1 MAGLKYTITFIT
13 VICWG
18 SVVSINANWR
28 NAMEICVLGHQQP
41 SSEDNATKNGSWVGK
56 VKYSFPWG
64 TGILQIQTV
73 NKNNTCSDCD
83 AQGNQCEFCNNRI
96 QLNGSVAIL
105 EVLRNLKSGRHYILA
120 EFGKQSLSGLP
131 PPTQCMVHRGASH
144 TEYFSCNEKYDD
156 GCHESGENSSTY
168 ITISFDMHCN
178 GTTQADMDFVK
189 YAPEE
194 STGVENGFHSKLKPV
209 CCKPLPFFCFSEE
222 CHLKNEQ
229 RPRDPQGVGMKRNR
243 RTTAQLQERSP
254 NHTATSWTDRLAPA
268 EGQPQPPEEILDSQ
282 WIIHRITRVKI
293 PVFISPFV
301 FMCIVMVQHIQ
312 IWIL

>member
-13 VICWG
+13 AICWG
-18 SVVSINANWR
+18 SVVSVNTNWR
-28 NAMEICVLGHQQP
+28 KAMETCILTDQQP

-144 TEYFSCNEKYDD
+144 TEYVSCNEKYED
-156 GCHESGENSSTY
+156 GCKTSGENSSTY

-194 STGVENGFHSKLKPV
+194 STGVENGENSSIYIT
-209 CCKPLPFFCFSEE
+209 FCFYVY
-222 CHLKNEQ
+222 CN
-229 RPRDPQGVGMKRNR
+229 G
-243 RTTAQLQERSP
+243 TT
-254 NHTATSWTDRLAPA
+254 HTDMDFVKCA
-268 EGQPQPPEEILDSQ
+268 PEESTGVENGFGITDN
-282 WIIHRITRVKI
+282 RITYRDLLPIHHSNLLGKD
-293 PVFISPFV
+293 SA
-301 FMCIVMVQHIQ
+301 HS
-312 IWIL
+312 